1 MQGRLEDTILFSWK
15 TASSATPVILAC
27 LVPEAADNCCSEQN
41 SYTKPFGATSLLARS
56 RMQLVVYADN
66 VEYRC
71 WARHGWGC
79 RHEWNGVT
87 MVGQQKSTS
96 SQVLASNG
104 TYMYVYL
111 EIYIYI
117 YTHINRD
124 KGRREKVTA
133 DRLRAS
139 VRSSGERV
147 YFCKGKAT

>member
-1 MQGRLEDTILFSWK
+1 
-15 TASSATPVILAC
+15 
-27 LVPEAADNCCSEQN
+27 
-41 SYTKPFGATSLLARS
+41 
-56 RMQLVVYADN
+56 
-66 VEYRC
+66 
-71 WARHGWGC
+71 
-79 RHEWNGVT
+79 